1 MSGAYE
7 EIASLF
13 GRRKYSLHSNEFY
26 KEGTTLDDKLLI
38 ILGAMLI
45 GIFAVLLIL
54 FLTRNTRTLNSI
66 KSERVGDGQHGS
78 ASWGDVNDL
87 LEKGFVK
94 VNFPK
99 EMQAMKD
106 WEVGRVL
113 HWDGDGK
120 TAWVDPSYSHCATMA
135 PTDVGKTTKFVVPN
149 IMYNAMAGANMIV
162 PDLKGEL
169 HKILGHD
176 LRNKVDYNVI
186 NINFSDVEESI
197 GIDYLELLRES
208 IENIKKYP
216 ERAGYWSAQA
226 ETQSKIV
233 ASQIQ
238 ASRERGSQENGFFLS
253 ASNGILSSVLY
264 LVALLGDKSQVH
276 FSSVRSII
284 QELGTARKGQQK
296 SALQELLDKHA
307 VDFPPRKLSGAAYSA
322 PLETEANIYASAL
335 SDLDIY
341 TNAMAEQVVSSM
353 KDTFNWED
361 LVDPNKRTIVFIEL
375 PETRKDMFVFFTLFL
390 NQVYERLSHYAQAQA
405 SGRLP
410 RTLKV
415 IWDEF
420 GISPKLNDLP
430 TMLNVSR
437 GRGILFDIIY
447 QSEDQLE
454 ETYGKVGQQIVQK
467 ACNTNLY
474 LGLAPKDIETAKN
487 LSTILGTY
495 TVKAGSVSKSYNTK
509 DLLFNDSNRS
519 ITEQMQSKDL
529 ASADELLRMGATS
542 ILIKQNMR
550 PFKPNNIPFYANE
563 YPTKLM
569 HEEKA
574 TVFQISTI
582 EKLLTSKLK
591 DPLVTI
597 QECATFIA
605 YQRVGTVE
613 NADRLIVE
621 AKKITHSNSM
631 WQKINHLDF
640 ATVEKKL
647 RLLVGTTIPS
657 PLITTAKHKDTI
669 KDNTKNKVS
678 TNAVSSDEPTRIDE
692 DLENKITKLLEMGKM
707 LYLRFPND
715 PKLREYNQIL
725 ITRDRIHEM
734 SLRNEIAKYFK
745 ELERQEEETT

>member
-1 MSGAYE
+1 MQNALTCFTNRLGKLRLLNQEAFLPCFARFFKEVEMDNVLLLVLYVSG
-7 EIASLF
+7 LV
-13 GRRKYSLHSNEFY
+13 
-26 KEGTTLDDKLLI
+26 
-38 ILGAMLI
+38 
-45 GIFAVLLIL
+45 AVVLIL
-54 FLTRNTRTLNSI
+54 FLTRNTKTLDSI

-78 ASWGDVNDL
+78 ASWGDEQDL
-87 LEKGFVK
+87 LDKGFVK
-94 VNFPK
+94 VHFPK
-99 EMQAMKD
+99 EMQTIPE

-113 HWDGDGK
+113 HWDENGK

-169 HKILGHD
+169 HKILGHG
-176 LRNKVDYNVI
+176 LRNKVNYNVV
-186 NINFSDVEESI
+186 NINFSDVEQSV
-197 GIDYLELLRES
+197 GIDFLELLRES
-208 IENIKKYP
+208 VENIEKYP
-216 ERAGYWSAQA
+216 DRAGYWSAQA
-226 ETQSKIV
+226 ETQAKII

-264 LVALLGDKSQVH
+264 LVAMLGKKEQVH

-284 QELGTARKGQQK
+284 QELGTARKGQKK
-296 SALQELLDKHA
+296 SALQELLDKHP

-341 TNAMAEQVVSSM
+341 TNAMAEQVVSTM
-353 KDTFNWED
+353 KNTFNWKD
-361 LVDPNKRTIVFIEL
+361 LVDESKKTIVFIEL

-390 NQVYERLSHYAQAQA
+390 NQVYERLSQHAQAQA
-405 SGRLP
+405 SGKLP
-410 RTLKV
+410 VTLKV

-454 ETYGKVGQQIVQK
+454 EVYGKVGQQIVQK

-509 DLLFNDSNRS
+509 DLIFNDHNRS

-550 PFKPNNIPFYANE
+550 PFKPNNIPFYAKE
-563 YPTKLM
+563 YPTSLM
-569 HEEKA
+569 NNEKA
-574 TVFQISTI
+574 TQLQKEEIDQYLKA
-582 EKLLTSKLK
+582 KLVDESK
-591 DPLVTI
+591 PVTKCPSYL
-597 QECATFIA
+597 E
-605 YQRVGTVE
+605 YQKSGTVLS
-613 NADRLIVE
+613 ADKFIVE
-621 AKKITHSNSM
+621 AKTLTMTNSKWNKIEY
-631 WQKINHLDF
+631 LDF
-640 ATVEKKL
+640 ATVTQ
-647 RLLVGTTIPS
+647 LLNDLHQKQSTVAS
-657 PLITTAKHKDTI
+657 PEET
-669 KDNTKNKVS
+669 NSSYNK
-678 TNAVSSDEPTRIDE
+678 SSDGGVADQVTRMLMQCKIAFE
-692 DLENKITKLLEMGKM
+692 KHPNNQQLEEYISLLSIYGGDLKMEM
-707 LYLRFPND
+707 
-715 PKLREYNQIL
+715 
-725 ITRDRIHEM
+725 
-734 SLRNEIAKYFK
+734 RNEIGRYLKG
-745 ELERQEEETT
+745 LQS

>member
-1 MSGAYE
+1 MS
-7 EIASLF
+7 
-13 GRRKYSLHSNEFY
+13 
-26 KEGTTLDDKLLI
+26 D
-38 ILGAMLI
+38 
-45 GIFAVLLIL
+45 VLLIVFVLVGGL
-54 FLTRNTRTLNSI
+54 FAIVLILLLTRNTRTLDSI

-78 ASWGDVNDL
+78 ASWGDEQDL
-87 LEKGFVK
+87 LDKGFIK
-94 VNFPK
+94 VHFPN
-99 EMQAMKD
+99 EMQAMPE

-113 HWDGDGK
+113 HWDENGK

-176 LRNKVDYNVI
+176 LRNKVNYNVV
-186 NINFSDVEESI
+186 NINFSDVEQSV
-197 GIDYLELLRES
+197 GIDFLELLRES
-208 IENIKKYP
+208 VENIKKYP
-216 ERAGYWSAQA
+216 DRAGYWSAQA
-226 ETQSKIV
+226 ETQAKII

-264 LVALLGDKSQVH
+264 LVAMLGKKEQVH

-284 QELGTARKGQQK
+284 QELGTARKGQKK
-296 SALQELLDKHA
+296 SALQELLDKHP

-341 TNAMAEQVVSSM
+341 TNAMAEQVVSTM
-353 KDTFNWED
+353 KNTFNWKD
-361 LVDPNKRTIVFIEL
+361 LVDESKKTIVFIEL

-390 NQVYERLSHYAQAQA
+390 NQVYERLSQYAQAQA
-405 SGRLP
+405 SGKLP
-410 RTLKV
+410 VTLKV

-454 ETYGKVGQQIVQK
+454 EVYGKVGQQIVQK

-509 DLLFNDSNRS
+509 DLIFNDHNRS

-550 PFKPNNIPFYANE
+550 PFKPNNIPFYAKE
-563 YPTKLM
+563 YPTNLM
-569 HEEKA
+569 NNEKA
-574 TVFQISTI
+574 TTLQKKEIELFFYST
-582 EKLLTSKLK
+582 LR
-591 DPLVTI
+591 DPDKPLE
-597 QECATFIA
+597 QCQTFLDYKA
-605 YQRVGTVE
+605 KGTVE
-613 NADRLIVE
+613 SADKFIVE
-621 AKKITHSNSM
+621 AKTLTTSNGKWNKIEY
-631 WQKINHLDF
+631 LDF
-640 ATVEKKL
+640 ETVRERLDNLNKKDKNIPKRSNNESSDQSNRDVFKQIS
-647 RLLVGTTIPS
+647 RLLVQGM
-657 PLITTAKHKDTI
+657 AM
-669 KDNTKNKVS
+669 
-678 TNAVSSDEPTRIDE
+678 
-692 DLENKITKLLEMGKM
+692 LESR
-707 LYLRFPND
+707 YPND
-715 PKLREYNQIL
+715 KKLIQYVELLNVKPNLVDY
-725 ITRDRIHEM
+725 DKRI
-734 SLRNEIAKYFK
+734 EIARYFK
-745 ELERQEEETT
+745 QLEKGE